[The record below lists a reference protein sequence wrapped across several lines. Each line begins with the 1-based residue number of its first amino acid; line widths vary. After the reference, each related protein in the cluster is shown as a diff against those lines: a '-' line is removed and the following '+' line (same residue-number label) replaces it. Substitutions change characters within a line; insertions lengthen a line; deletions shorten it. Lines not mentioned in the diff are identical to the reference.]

1 MAKMTMDAIRS
12 AILQQSL
19 GAMGGADGVKGLLG
33 PTQTPL
39 QAGLLGAMQQLAPYT
54 GYTTT
59 PTTFGQA
66 AVSALTGAAGGIQQK
81 KESDLSR
88 ALQGLEIYSALDTDD
103 DLSDF
108 EKQFDEYTK
117 IALIPEGQRSEKQ
130 KVRFEV
136 LEDKLKDQ
144 APQNSLLN
152 VVMSAYGKDEKDR
165 SQFEKD
171 AIEKWKKSGDIYT
184 LLAQQMSG
192 GDISGSVVSTN
203 ETSEMPGKF
212 DFAKNYSAEQILN
225 LMNAIDDKD
234 AEDLYNSLDPEK
246 VDEVSELYNSL
257 KQQES

>member
-1 MAKMTMDAIRS
+1 MAKMTVDAIRS
-12 AILQQSL
+12 ALLEQSL
-19 GAMGGADGVKGLLG
+19 GRLGGVQGLLA

-39 QAGLLGAMQQLAPYT
+39 QAGLLGAMQQLQPFT

-66 AVSALTGAAGGIQQK
+66 ATGAMMGAVGGIQKQ
-81 KESDLSR
+81 KESDIAS
-88 ALQGLEIYSALDTDD
+88 ALKGLELYSALDTDD

-203 ETSEMPGKF
+203 GTTQMPGKF

-246 VDEVSELYNSL
+246 VDEVSELYNQL